1 MAGDLKLIGVAGG
14 SGSGKTLFSNLLARR
29 LPKAT
34 ILSLDQYYLNRPD
47 GVPNEKHDY
56 DVPPA
61 FDFRLYRQHF
71 DDLRQG
77 KPIRMPQF
85 DWESGKRRRETV
97 RVAPGNYLILEGLYI
112 LMHASLRG
120 LLSYSFFLESPPDVA
135 VVRRC
140 LRDVRKQGVTAE
152 YCLNQYLTFVRPAYL
167 GFVQPTKQFANLVIE
182 NGPNS
187 RLDYFADRFLQQHP
201 L

>member
-1 MAGDLKLIGVAGG
+1 M
-14 SGSGKTLFSNLLARR
+14 RR

-34 ILSLDQYYLNRPD
+34 ILPLDQYYLDKPD
-47 GVPNEKHDY
+47 EVPNEKHDY
-56 DVPPA
+56 DVPTA
-61 FDFRLYRQHF
+61 FDFRLYRQHL

-77 KPIRMPQF
+77 KSIRMPQF
-85 DWESGKRRRETV
+85 DWGSGKRKRETV
-97 RVAPGNYLILEGLYI
+97 RVAPGHYLILEGFYI

-140 LRDVRKQGVTAE
+140 LRDVREQGVTAE
-152 YCLNQYLTFVRPAYL
+152 YSLNQYLTFVRPAYL
-167 GFVQPTKQFANLVIE
+167 GFVQPTKQFADLVIE

-187 RLDYFADRFLQQHP
+187 RLDHFVDRFLHQHP

>member
-56 DVPPA
+56 DIPPA

-85 DWESGKRRRETV
+85 DWESGKRKRETV
-97 RVAPGNYLILEGLYI
+97 RIAPGNYLILEGLYI
-112 LMHASLRG
+112 LMHAS
-120 LLSYSFFLESPPDVA
+120 
-135 VVRRC
+135 
-140 LRDVRKQGVTAE
+140 
-152 YCLNQYLTFVRPAYL
+152 
-167 GFVQPTKQFANLVIE
+167 
-182 NGPNS
+182 
-187 RLDYFADRFLQQHP
+187 
-201 L
+201 